1 MSAFT
6 GLVLRGGRF
15 GMQKMCGFRN
25 IQIRV
30 DEALMFNATLYIYN
44 PTCYEFKI
52 HFRSSSLS
60 LVFFSLSP
68 FSLVSGFSFFFGCWF
83 FCHGFWNSNI
93 RVAVYIS

>member
-1 MSAFT
+1 
-6 GLVLRGGRF
+6 
-15 GMQKMCGFRN
+15 MQKMCGFRN

-30 DEALMFNATLYIYN
+30 DEALMFNASLYIYN

-68 FSLVSGFSFFFGCWF
+68 FSLVSGFSVFLVVVFFVMVFGTL
-83 FCHGFWNSNI
+83 
-93 RVAVYIS
+93 ISGLLCILANNWAKFLCPQGGR